1 MREHEY
7 QCVYKNDP
15 IAIAMASQMQQI
27 NTNNPK
33 NNNNSPKAVVT
44 NPSAA
49 APQAQIQ
56 ASQTNNK
63 PVIQNSL
70 PSHPALNLLG
80 NAASNQMQLYQNQ
93 LLLAQQQNLAQ
104 AQQQAKFL
112 QMQQQAQLTDML

>member
-27 NTNNPK
+27 NPK
-33 NNNNSPKAVVT
+33 NNNNSPKAVVA
-44 NPSAA
+44 NPTA

-63 PVIQNSL
+63 PVIQNN
-70 PSHPALNLLG
+70 PVATHPALNLLG